1 MEQIKSILRDSYGLK
16 VEERGGNLYGNDRF
30 IKVCVVPP
38 IRDFHF
44 RYVISFSTIAAFKSW
59 GQSMALSKEFNT
71 EEEATSYLT
80 SCKAEVYEELLKYL
94 FGVYDTYSRRES
106 GCNS

>member
-16 VEERGGNLYGNDRF
+16 VEECSGNLYGNDQF

-44 RYVISFSTIAAFKSW
+44 RYKISFSTTAAFKSW
-59 GQSMALSKEFNT
+59 GQSMAFSKEFNT
-71 EEEATSYLT
+71 EEEAASYLT

-94 FGVYDTYSRRES
+94 FGVYDTYSRREN